1 MRAGEMVKS
10 YKTWT
15 RSRDS
20 ATISRPFPKW
30 PYLCAKLK
38 GLSGVSK
45 FLRGTGIISVLVLRL
60 FVDLLF
66 LLSSIINNNNNKIK
80 FNEKYE
86 VGFIISKNPL

>member
-1 MRAGEMVKS
+1 MAL
-10 YKTWT
+10 
-15 RSRDS
+15 
-20 ATISRPFPKW
+20 F
-30 PYLCAKLK
+30 LCETTQK

-45 FLRGTGIISVLVLRL
+45 FLRGTGIISALVLRL

-66 LLSSIINNNNNKIK
+66 LLSSIINNNNNNNKIK